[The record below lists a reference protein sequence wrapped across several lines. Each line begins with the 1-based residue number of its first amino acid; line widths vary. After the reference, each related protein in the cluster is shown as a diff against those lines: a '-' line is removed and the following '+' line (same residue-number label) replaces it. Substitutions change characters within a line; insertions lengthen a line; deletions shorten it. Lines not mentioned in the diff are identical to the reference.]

1 MLRAAAKNH
10 DFVTVVCDPADY
22 PDVLAELAEGDVTT
36 GTRRRFAGKV
46 FARTAAYDRAIAGW
60 LSGDT
65 FGETMTLS
73 GRRLQELRYGE
84 NPHQRAA
91 VYAGGEARPGVAT
104 ATQLQGN
111 CLLYTSPSPRD

>member
-1 MLRAAAKNH
+1 H

-22 PDVLAELAEGDVTT
+22 SDVLAELAEGDVTT
-36 GTRRRFAGKV
+36 GTRRRLAGKV

-60 LSGDT
+60 LSGDA
-65 FGETMTLS
+65 FGETMTVS

-104 ATQLQGN
+104 ATQLQG
-111 CLLYTSPSPRD
+111 